1 MKHLFFLL
9 LFFISSIAFSQ
20 EVTGIIVDQEGK
32 PLEGVN
38 IYLSSIEK
46 GSISDINGKYNI
58 SVKANQ
64 FQNLQYTFIGF
75 KAKEVKI
82 PMLKKGQAYALN
94 IEMKTIGI
102 SIDNVV
108 VEDDFNRN
116 STFEKIDSKFANVI
130 PTSNGGV
137 EDLIK
142 TLPGVSSSNEL
153 SSQYS
158 VRGGNFDE
166 NLVYV
171 NGMEVYRPFLI
182 RSGQQE
188 GLSFINSALVESIAF
203 SAGGYSAKY
212 GDKMSSVLDI
222 QYSNPTKIG
231 GSVTF
236 SLLTQS
242 LHFEGISKSRK
253 FSYLIG
259 ARRKSNS
266 YLLNSLDTEGEYK
279 PNFVDVQ
286 SLLNYKINDNWSMSF
301 LSNFSKNKF
310 QHIPQTKTTR
320 FGTISLPLELFVY
333 FEGQEIDQYQTYFGS
348 YSLKHQPKENIN
360 LRLNITG
367 FQTFESETYD
377 ILGQYYLS
385 QVDGD
390 LGSESF
396 GEATSNIGVG
406 THLNHARNFLRANVF
421 NIEHIGSLFKKNINL
436 KWGIKAQR
444 EIIKDQISEWILI
457 DSSAFSLP
465 HPQNQLGT
473 SINSSPNF
481 ELDYSLKTDI
491 ELNSNRL
498 NAYLLSE
505 QKIGQFNINAGIRTS
520 YWDLNEEYLFSPR
533 TSISYTP
540 IWDRDILFR
549 FSTGYYYQTPFY
561 RELRNFDGVINRNI
575 KSQQSIHFVLGADYN
590 FKIWQRPFKIVSEL
604 YYKDLKNIIPYEVD
618 NIRIRY
624 YAENSAVGYAKGFD
638 FRINGEFVKGI
649 ESWASLS
656 ILKTEADILDDSYID
671 QNGETIEPGYYARP
685 TDQRVNF
692 SLFFQDYLPKNPNFK
707 MHLNLVYGS
716 RLPLTPP
723 GAYKGQYEFEIPSYK
738 RVDIGFSANI
748 KGKKK
753 YNPFKKTEAAW
764 LSLEVFNL
772 LDIDNTISFLWIR
785 DTSGL
790 QFGVPN
796 RLTTRLINLKLHID
810 F

>member
-1 MKHLFFLL
+1 MKHLFFLFCIL
-9 LFFISSIAFSQ
+9 AFSTVFSQ
-20 EVTGIIVDQEGK
+20 EVTGLIVDQEGK

-38 IYLSSIEK
+38 IFSSNTEK
-46 GSISDINGKYNI
+46 GSISNKNGVYKI
-58 SVKANQ
+58 TVSANQ
-64 FQNLQYTFIGF
+64 FQQLQFTFLGF
-75 KAKEVKI
+75 KSKKVKI
-82 PMLKKGQAYALN
+82 PMLKMGQTYSLN
-94 IEMKTIGI
+94 VEMKNVGI
-102 SIDNVV
+102 SIDNIVI
-108 VEDDFNRN
+108 EDDLDRN
-116 STFEKIDSKFANVI
+116 TTFEKIDSKHANII

-171 NGMEVYRPFLI
+171 NGVEVYRPFLI

-188 GLSFINSALVESIAF
+188 GLSFINSDLVESISF

-222 QYSNPTKIG
+222 QYNKPTKIG

-236 SLLTQS
+236 SLLNQS
-242 LHFEGISKSRK
+242 LHFEGINKSKK
-253 FSYLIG
+253 FTYLIG

-266 YLLNSLDTEGEYK
+266 YLLNSLDTDGEYK
-279 PNFVDVQ
+279 PNFIDIQ
-286 SLLNYKINDNWSMSF
+286 SLLSYKINERWSMNF

-348 YSLKHQPKENIN
+348 YSLKHQPKENIT
-360 LRLNITG
+360 LRLNVTA

-377 ILGQYYLS
+377 ILGQYFLS

-406 THLNHARNFLRANVF
+406 THLNHARNFLKANVF
-421 NIEHIGSLFKKNINL
+421 NVEHKGSLIEKNINI

-444 EIIKDQISEWILI
+444 EIIRDQISEWILI
-457 DSSAFSLP
+457 DSSAYSLP
-465 HPQNQLGT
+465 HPQDQIATAISG
-473 SINSSPNF
+473 SPNF
-481 ELDYSLKTDI
+481 ELDYVLKTDI
-491 ELNSNRL
+491 ELNSNKFSG
-498 NAYLLSE
+498 YILSE
-505 QKIGQFNINAGIRTS
+505 QKIGLFNINAGIRTS

-533 TSISYTP
+533 TSISYSP
-540 IWDRDILFR
+540 IWDKDILFR

-561 RELRNFDGVINRNI
+561 RELRNFQGEINRNI

-624 YAENSAVGYAKGFD
+624 YAENSAIGYAKGFD

-656 ILKTEADILDDSYID
+656 ILKTEADIIDDSYVD
-671 QNGETIEPGYYARP
+671 QDGNEVELGFYARP

-723 GAYKGQYEFEIPSYK
+723 GAYKGQYEFTIPNYK

-748 KGKKK
+748 KSQKK
-753 YNPFKKTEAAW
+753 YNPFKKAEAAW

-796 RLTTRLINLKLHID
+796 RLTTRLINVKLHID